1 MRLRTLWLGV
11 TAALVLPVAAAGP
24 SSAGAE
30 AGYPTRLAAP
40 YLQITTSDSSDIAA
54 DMNATGLK
62 NTTLA
67 FLTSA
72 GRCTLSWEDGNESVG
87 AFRSVVKSLQA
98 AGGDVIIS
106 FGGAGS
112 TEVAETCDSVKKLE
126 QTYASVLA
134 DYPGVT
140 RLDFDIESPS
150 ISNAAATARRN
161 KALALL
167 EKDDPSV
174 SIDYTLPVNP
184 GGLPTTPELAII
196 KQDKADGVLLN
207 TVNIM
212 TMYFGK
218 GDDLDPAE
226 SAAIATEKQLAAV
239 YPSLSSAQVWE
250 MIGMTTVASAN
261 YNHGESFTLSDATSL
276 ESWAANQGVGELAFW
291 QVAAHDSSTGYQY
304 SAIFNQFNN

>member
-1 MRLRTLWLGV
+1 VTRLRNLLIGAA
-11 TAALVLPVAAAGP
+11 TALLLAVASQA
-24 SSAGAE
+24 SAVAE
-30 AGYPTRLAAP
+30 PGYPVHVAAP
-40 YLQITTSDSSDIAA
+40 YLQISTSDSGQIAA
-54 DMNATGLK
+54 DMDATGLK
-62 NTTLA
+62 YYTLA

-72 GRCTLSWEDGNESVG
+72 GGCTLNWEDGNESVG
-87 AFRSVVKSLQA
+87 AFESVVKSLQA
-98 AGGDVIIS
+98 AGGNVIIS

-126 QTYASVLA
+126 RTYATVLA

-150 ISNAAATARRN
+150 IKNAAATARRN

-167 EKDDPSV
+167 ETDDPSV

-184 GGLPTTPELAII
+184 GGLPTKPELAII
-196 KQDKADGVLLN
+196 KQAKADGVQLN
-207 TVNIM
+207 AVNIM

-239 YPSLSSAQVWE
+239 YPKLSASQLWE
-250 MIGMTTVASAN
+250 MIGMTPVASSS
-261 YNHGESFTLSDATSL
+261 YNHGESFTVSDASAL

-291 QVAAHDSSTGYQY
+291 QVAGYDSSTGYQY
-304 SAIFNQFNN
+304 SAIFNHFNS